1 MSEIKWTAFGDLE
14 PLIAEKIL
22 VAWIKCGEVEEAI
35 GPFTYVCRTHFDSRF
50 THWCPASVLP
60 PVPAKRDYCRE
71 AWEKLEPW
79 CGLDEGNSRPYLR
92 GLDLSC
98 AKIAV
103 SIELYRII
111 WNAAIACAKENGL
124 EKV

>member
-1 MSEIKWTAFGDLE
+1 MIEIKWTAFGDSE
-14 PLIAEKIL
+14 PFVGYKIL
-22 VAWIKCGEVEEAI
+22 VAWIKCGVVEEAI
-35 GPFTYVCRTHFDSRF
+35 GPFTYLSRTHFDARF

-71 AWEKLEPW
+71 AWEKLNRPSSSDW
-79 CGLDEGNSRPYLR
+79 DCRLVVDSARGFAVGLD
-92 GLDLSC
+92 
-98 AKIAV
+98 V
-103 SIELYRII
+103 YRLI

>member
-1 MSEIKWTAFGDLE
+1 MSESKWTAFNDSE

-22 VAWIKCGEVEEAI
+22 VAWMKLGEVEEAI
-35 GPFTYVCRTHFDSRF
+35 GPFTYVSRTHFDARF

-71 AWEKLEPW
+71 AWEKLSPVHEPF
-79 CGLDEGNSRPYLR
+79 S
-92 GLDLSC
+92 S
-98 AKIAV
+98 K
-103 SIELYRII
+103 SYRVVYSNDGGGCSVNLEVYRTI
-111 WNAAIACAKENGL
+111 WNSAIACAKENGL